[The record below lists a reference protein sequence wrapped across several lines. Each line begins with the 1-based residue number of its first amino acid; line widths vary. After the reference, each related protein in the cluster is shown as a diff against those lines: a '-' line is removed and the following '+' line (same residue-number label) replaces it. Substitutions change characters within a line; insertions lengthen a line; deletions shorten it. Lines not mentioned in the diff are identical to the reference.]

1 MVLQDLMEASETTAH
16 NDIVNMVHHGFP
28 IPPAIPQY
36 DQYVYQLIIE
46 VLQSEE
52 FLASFH
58 GLTFFKTSL
67 GLGNIWCLFLLAI
80 FRLEAASLHL
90 RPHPTSDWPRRCTS
104 CRWRKKTWKNS
115 TSRWI
120 IVNWQPSTVGP
131 DHPYQRKTPPFAIPW
146 RLSLHYCPA
155 VCLGLIKLATK
166 PPLFADLQ
174 ALNHLGFFL
183 SPVTSC
189 HINRVKTSPPKEG
202 HEIQIPWQSRSS
214 RAWWRHAYAALEM
227 PLPRR
232 NRIFKGSTED
242 KESNFICI

>member
-90 RPHPTSDWPRRCTS
+90 RPHPTSD
-104 CRWRKKTWKNS
+104 
-115 TSRWI
+115 
-120 IVNWQPSTVGP
+120 
-131 DHPYQRKTPPFAIPW
+131 
-146 RLSLHYCPA
+146 
-155 VCLGLIKLATK
+155 
-166 PPLFADLQ
+166 
-174 ALNHLGFFL
+174 
-183 SPVTSC
+183 
-189 HINRVKTSPPKEG
+189 
-202 HEIQIPWQSRSS
+202 
-214 RAWWRHAYAALEM
+214 
-227 PLPRR
+227 
-232 NRIFKGSTED
+232 
-242 KESNFICI
+242 